1 MTTFIQAS
9 TSRRRQQGAALFVG
23 LILLILMAL
32 IGLAAMQSTLL
43 QERMAGNFR
52 ILNQAFQ
59 NAEATLRLAESRIQ
73 ADANA
78 NLAHLPDRVDCTPI
92 NYGTWVPPLAGATL
106 PAPATQT
113 QKLDQ
118 CIATWAGGEFGQPR
132 NVKVDDLYRVSS
144 FAPDAGGSRAAS
156 AVVDSIYIP

>member
-1 MTTFIQAS
+1 MTTFIQGS

-52 ILNQAFQ
+52 LVNLAFQ
-59 NAEATLRLAESRIQ
+59 NAEENVRIAEGRIQ

-78 NLAHLPDRVDCTPI
+78 NLAHAPDAVDCAAI
-92 NYGTWVPPLAGATL
+92 DYGAWIPTQAATA
-106 PAPATQT
+106 APQSRT
-113 QKLDQ
+113 QKVDQ
-118 CIATWAGGEFGQPR
+118 CIATWTGGEFGQPR
-132 NVKVDDLYRVSS
+132 NVKVDDMYRVSS
-144 FAPDAGGSRAAS
+144 FAPDAAGSTAAT
-156 AVVDSIYIP
+156 AVVDTVYIP

>member
-1 MTTFIQAS
+1 MTTAPCSLNAS
-9 TSRRRQQGAALFVG
+9 RQRGAALFVG
-23 LILLILMAL
+23 LILLILLAL
-32 IGLAAMQSTLL
+32 IGLASMQSTLL

-52 ILNQAFQ
+52 TVNLAFQ
-59 NAEATLRLAESRIQ
+59 NAEETLRLAEGRIQ
-73 ADANA
+73 ANANA
-78 NLAHLPDRVDCTPI
+78 NLAFQPDRQDCAPI
-92 NYGTWVPPLAGATL
+92 DYGTWLPPIAGAPS

-118 CIATWAGGEFGQPR
+118 CIATWTGGEFGQPR